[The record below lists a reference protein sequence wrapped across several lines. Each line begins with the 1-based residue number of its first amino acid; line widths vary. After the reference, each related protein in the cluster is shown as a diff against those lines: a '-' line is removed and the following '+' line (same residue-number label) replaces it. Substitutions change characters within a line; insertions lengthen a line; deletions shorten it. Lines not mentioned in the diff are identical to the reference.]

1 MKSWQNNILLN
12 NLFLAQN
19 NEIKKDL
26 TNKNILMKNSSFD
39 SSFNSVQ
46 SINTNLSYLKKEYKN
61 INNHIILA
69 IVRASRSIRVSRD
82 HLRFIRILKILNL
95 ICYSKAAA
103 AKQQE
108 ELINT
113 GGNAVLAN
121 KEISIAQLASLKKFK
136 LIIKLFSKNFTA
148 ACIGNKT
155 HSIAIG
161 SSCSKAGLETSNL
174 NYSNSNLSKAGQYL
188 KILNSNLLLRNR
200 KFDLLRSNL
209 AVILKK
215 RIKTFSEIFSAAAI
229 LQQHTY
235 TENNYKNLPNKNY
248 IISQYLQNYI
258 QTKLNLNKYKG
269 CCSKAATRVSYNKI
283 IGYKFKNNYNNNFKK
298 NPTCFL
304 GAAANTI
311 YFNGAETYKL
321 LYIFFKSMYCLISK
335 PVFKYTNDKIIIQ
348 LFYYLNI
355 PRKKIYRLFS
365 IFYINSIKKKWSTSL
380 VCSANNKKN
389 KDSSNLVTSCSA
401 AKIRFLSNKIYIRL
415 RVRKAISRL
424 KNKINLNLLFK
435 LRKLSL
441 NKIFDNKFKLI
452 CEILSNSFN
461 RPVELQLTRL
471 HHPYHDSNILVNIL
485 ALNLKNKR
493 KKASILLQKIFSKNP
508 VKDLNDPNLISAN
521 SIPAFLSGL
530 NIKISGRLMG
540 ESIIPRR
547 TTKIFGKGASAT
559 GKVNYLDAARI
570 THKNRKGAYTIKIT
584 SGQNFF

>member
-1 MKSWQNNILLN
+1 MKSWQNNVLLS

-46 SINTNLSYLKKEYKN
+46 SINTNLPYLKLKKENKN
-61 INNHIILA
+61 INNHIIFA

-82 HLRFIRILKILNL
+82 HLRLIRIFKILNL
-95 ICYSKAAA
+95 NSLVK
-103 AKQQE
+103 
-108 ELINT
+108 T
-113 GGNAVLAN
+113 GVDAVLAN
-121 KEISIAQLASLKKFK
+121 KELSIAQLASLKNFK
-136 LIIKLFSKNFTA
+136 LITKLFSKNFTEFNLVA
-148 ACIGNKT
+148 
-155 HSIAIG
+155 
-161 SSCSKAGLETSNL
+161 SNL
-174 NYSNSNLSKAGQYL
+174 NFSNSNLSLPKTGH

-215 RIKTFSEIFSAAAI
+215 RIKIFSEIFSAS
-229 LQQHTY
+229 LQHSAD
-235 TENNYKNLPNKNY
+235 TENDCKNLPYKNY
-248 IISQYLQNYI
+248 IISQYLQNSI
-258 QTKLNLNKYKG
+258 QTKLSLNKYKG
-269 CCSKAATRVSYNKI
+269 CGFAARVSYNKI
-283 IGYKFKNNYNNNFKK
+283 IGYKFKSVLHNNNFKY
-298 NPTCFL
+298 TACFPPKD
-304 GAAANTI
+304 ANIT
-311 YFNGAETYKL
+311 YFNSAETYKL

-335 PVFKYTNDKIIIQ
+335 PVFKYTNDKVIIQ

-355 PRKKIYRLFS
+355 PRKKIFRLFS
-365 IFYINSIKKKWSTSL
+365 IFYINSIKKKWLTSL
-380 VCSANNKKN
+380 VCSVNRQKNN
-389 KDSSNLVTSCSA
+389 DS
-401 AKIRFLSNKIYIRL
+401 
-415 RVRKAISRL
+415 
-424 KNKINLNLLFK
+424 LNLLFK
-435 LRKLSL
+435 LRKLNL
-441 NKIFDNKFKLI
+441 NKVFQNKFKLI

-508 VKDLNDPNLISAN
+508 VKDLNDPNLISPN

-547 TTKIFGKGASAT
+547 TTKVFGKGASAI

-570 THKNRKGAYTIKIT
+570 TQKNRKGAYTIKII

>member
-1 MKSWQNNILLN
+1 MKSWQNNILLS

-46 SINTNLSYLKKEYKN
+46 SINTNLSYLKKEYN
-61 INNHIILA
+61 LINNHIILA
-69 IVRASRSIRVSRD
+69 IVRASRSIRISRD
-82 HLRFIRILKILNL
+82 HLRFIRILKFLNL
-95 ICYSKAAA
+95 TCYSKAAA
-103 AKQQE
+103 ASQE

-113 GGNAVLAN
+113 GVDAVLAN
-121 KEISIAQLASLKKFK
+121 KELSIAQLASLKKFK
-136 LIIKLFSKNFTA
+136 LIIKLFSKNYTA
-148 ACIGNKT
+148 
-155 HSIAIG
+155 
-161 SSCSKAGLETSNL
+161 SNL
-174 NYSNSNLSKAGQYL
+174 NFSNSNLSLPKAGQYK

-209 AVILKK
+209 AVILTK

-229 LQQHTY
+229 LQQHTH
-235 TENNYKNLPNKNY
+235 TENNCKNLPYKNY
-248 IISQYLQNYI
+248 IISQYLQNYM
-258 QTKLNLNKYKG
+258 QTKLSLNKYKG
-269 CCSKAATRVSYNKI
+269 CSSKAAANI
-283 IGYKFKNNYNNNFKK
+283 NY
-298 NPTCFL
+298 
-304 GAAANTI
+304 
-311 YFNGAETYKL
+311 
-321 LYIFFKSMYCLISK
+321 
-335 PVFKYTNDKIIIQ
+335 
-348 LFYYLNI
+348 
-355 PRKKIYRLFS
+355 
-365 IFYINSIKKKWSTSL
+365 
-380 VCSANNKKN
+380 NKKN
-389 KDSSNLVTSCSA
+389 NDSSNLVTSCSA

-415 RVRKAISRL
+415 RVIKAISRL

-441 NKIFDNKFKLI
+441 NKVFHNKFKLI

-493 KKASILLQKIFSKNP
+493 KKASILLQKILSKNP

-547 TTKIFGKGASAT
+547 TKKVFGKGASAT

-570 THKNRKGAYTIKIT
+570 TKKNRKGAYTIKIT
-584 SGQNFF
+584 S

>member
-1 MKSWQNNILLN
+1 MKSWQNNVLLS

-46 SINTNLSYLKKEYKN
+46 SINTNLPYLKLKKENKN
-61 INNHIILA
+61 INNHIIFA

-82 HLRFIRILKILNL
+82 HLRLIRIFKILNL
-95 ICYSKAAA
+95 NSLVK
-103 AKQQE
+103 
-108 ELINT
+108 T
-113 GGNAVLAN
+113 GVDAVLAN
-121 KEISIAQLASLKKFK
+121 KELSIAQLASLKNFK
-136 LIIKLFSKNFTA
+136 LITKNFTEFNLVA
-148 ACIGNKT
+148 
-155 HSIAIG
+155 
-161 SSCSKAGLETSNL
+161 SNL
-174 NYSNSNLSKAGQYL
+174 NFSNSNLSLPKTGH

-215 RIKTFSEIFSAAAI
+215 RIKIFSEIFSAS
-229 LQQHTY
+229 LQHSAD
-235 TENNYKNLPNKNY
+235 TENDCKNLPYKNY
-248 IISQYLQNYI
+248 IISQYLQNSI
-258 QTKLNLNKYKG
+258 QTKLSLNKYKG
-269 CCSKAATRVSYNKI
+269 CGFAARVSYNKI
-283 IGYKFKNNYNNNFKK
+283 IGYKFKSVLHNNNYK
-298 NPTCFL
+298 
-304 GAAANTI
+304 
-311 YFNGAETYKL
+311 
-321 LYIFFKSMYCLISK
+321 
-335 PVFKYTNDKIIIQ
+335 VIIQ

-355 PRKKIYRLFS
+355 PRKKIFRLFS
-365 IFYINSIKKKWSTSL
+365 IFYINSIKKKWLTSP
-380 VCSANNKKN
+380 VCSVNRQKNN
-389 KDSSNLVTSCSA
+389 DSSNLVTR
-401 AKIRFLSNKIYIRL
+401 RFVSNKIYIRL

-424 KNKINLNLLFK
+424 KNKLNLNLLFK
-435 LRKLSL
+435 LRKLNL
-441 NKIFDNKFKLI
+441 NKVFQNKFKLI

-508 VKDLNDPNLISAN
+508 VKDLNDPNLISPN

-547 TTKIFGKGASAT
+547 TTKVFGKGASAI

-570 THKNRKGAYTIKIT
+570 T
-584 SGQNFF
+584 

>member
-1 MKSWQNNILLN
+1 
-12 NLFLAQN
+12 
-19 NEIKKDL
+19 
-26 TNKNILMKNSSFD
+26 MKNSSFD

-46 SINTNLSYLKKEYKN
+46 SINTNLSYLKKEYN
-61 INNHIILA
+61 LINNHIILA
-69 IVRASRSIRVSRD
+69 IVRASRSIRISRD
-82 HLRFIRILKILNL
+82 HLRFIRILKFLNL
-95 ICYSKAAA
+95 TCYSKAAA
-103 AKQQE
+103 ASQE

-113 GGNAVLAN
+113 GVDAVLAN
-121 KEISIAQLASLKKFK
+121 KELSIAQLASLKKFK
-136 LIIKLFSKNFTA
+136 LIIKLFSKNYTA
-148 ACIGNKT
+148 
-155 HSIAIG
+155 
-161 SSCSKAGLETSNL
+161 SNL
-174 NYSNSNLSKAGQYL
+174 NFSNSNLSLPKAGQYK

-209 AVILKK
+209 AVILTK

-229 LQQHTY
+229 LQQHTH
-235 TENNYKNLPNKNY
+235 TENNCKNLPYKNY
-248 IISQYLQNYI
+248 IISQYLQNYM
-258 QTKLNLNKYKG
+258 QTKLSLNKYKG
-269 CCSKAATRVSYNKI
+269 CSSKAAARINYNKI
-283 IGYKFKNNYNNNFKK
+283 KK
-298 NPTCFL
+298 NPACFL
-304 GAAANTI
+304 GAAANTT
-311 YFNGAETYKL
+311 YFNSAETYKL
-321 LYIFFKSMYCLISK
+321 LYVFFKSMYCLISK
-335 PVFKYTNDKIIIQ
+335 PVFKYTNDKVIIQ

-355 PRKKIYRLFS
+355 S
-365 IFYINSIKKKWSTSL
+365 
-380 VCSANNKKN
+380 KKN
-389 KDSSNLVTSCSA
+389 NDSSNLVTSCSA

-441 NKIFDNKFKLI
+441 NKVFHNKFKLI

-485 ALNLKNKR
+485 TLNLKNKR
-493 KKASILLQKIFSKNP
+493 KKASILLQKILSKNT

-547 TTKIFGKGASAT
+547 TKKVFGKGASAT

-570 THKNRKGAYTIKIT
+570 TKKNRKGAYTIKIT
-584 SGQNFF
+584 SGQNLF

>member
-1 MKSWQNNILLN
+1 MKSWQNNVLLS

-46 SINTNLSYLKKEYKN
+46 SIN
-61 INNHIILA
+61 NHIIFA

-82 HLRFIRILKILNL
+82 HLRLIRIFKILNL
-95 ICYSKAAA
+95 NSLVK
-103 AKQQE
+103 
-108 ELINT
+108 T
-113 GGNAVLAN
+113 GVDAVLAN
-121 KEISIAQLASLKKFK
+121 KELSIAQLASLKNFK
-136 LIIKLFSKNFTA
+136 LITKLFSKNFTEFNLVA
-148 ACIGNKT
+148 
-155 HSIAIG
+155 
-161 SSCSKAGLETSNL
+161 SNL
-174 NYSNSNLSKAGQYL
+174 NFSNSNLSLPKTGH

-215 RIKTFSEIFSAAAI
+215 RIKIFSEIFSAS
-229 LQQHTY
+229 LQHSAD
-235 TENNYKNLPNKNY
+235 TENDCKNLPYKNY
-248 IISQYLQNYI
+248 IISQYLQNSI
-258 QTKLNLNKYKG
+258 QTKLSLNKYKG
-269 CCSKAATRVSYNKI
+269 CGFAARVSYNKI
-283 IGYKFKNNYNNNFKK
+283 IGYKFKSVLHNNNFKY
-298 NPTCFL
+298 TACFPPKD
-304 GAAANTI
+304 ANIT
-311 YFNGAETYKL
+311 YFNSAETYKL

-335 PVFKYTNDKIIIQ
+335 PVFKYTNDKVIIQ

-355 PRKKIYRLFS
+355 PRKKIFRLFS
-365 IFYINSIKKKWSTSL
+365 IFYINSIKKKWLTSL
-380 VCSANNKKN
+380 VCSVNRQKNN
-389 KDSSNLVTSCSA
+389 DSSNLVTR
-401 AKIRFLSNKIYIRL
+401 RFVSNKIYIRL

-424 KNKINLNLLFK
+424 KIK
-435 LRKLSL
+435 LRKLNL
-441 NKIFDNKFKLI
+441 NKVFQNKFKLI

-508 VKDLNDPNLISAN
+508 VKDLNDPNLISPN

-547 TTKIFGKGASAT
+547 TTKVFGKGASAI

-570 THKNRKGAYTIKIT
+570 TQKNRKGAYTIKII

>member
-1 MKSWQNNILLN
+1 MKSWQNNVLLS

-46 SINTNLSYLKKEYKN
+46 SINTNLPYLKLKKENKN
-61 INNHIILA
+61 INNHIIFA

-82 HLRFIRILKILNL
+82 HLRLIRIFKILNL
-95 ICYSKAAA
+95 NSLVK
-103 AKQQE
+103 
-108 ELINT
+108 T
-113 GGNAVLAN
+113 GVDAVLAN
-121 KEISIAQLASLKKFK
+121 KELSIAQLASLKNFK
-136 LIIKLFSKNFTA
+136 LITKLFSKNFTEFNLVA
-148 ACIGNKT
+148 
-155 HSIAIG
+155 
-161 SSCSKAGLETSNL
+161 SNL
-174 NYSNSNLSKAGQYL
+174 NFSNSNLSLPKTGH

-215 RIKTFSEIFSAAAI
+215 RIKIFSEIFSAS
-229 LQQHTY
+229 LQHSAD
-235 TENNYKNLPNKNY
+235 TENDCKNLPYKNY
-248 IISQYLQNYI
+248 IISQYLQNSI
-258 QTKLNLNKYKG
+258 QTKLSLNKYKG
-269 CCSKAATRVSYNKI
+269 CGFAARVSYNKI
-283 IGYKFKNNYNNNFKK
+283 IGYKFKSVLHNNNFKY
-298 NPTCFL
+298 TACFPPKD
-304 GAAANTI
+304 ANIT
-311 YFNGAETYKL
+311 YFNSAETYKL

-335 PVFKYTNDKIIIQ
+335 PVFKYTNDKVIIQ

-355 PRKKIYRLFS
+355 HRKKIFRLFS
-365 IFYINSIKKKWSTSL
+365 IFYINSIKKKWLTSL
-380 VCSANNKKN
+380 VCSVNRQKNN
-389 KDSSNLVTSCSA
+389 DSSNLVTR
-401 AKIRFLSNKIYIRL
+401 RFVSNKIYIRL

-424 KNKINLNLLFK
+424 KNKLNLNLLFK
-435 LRKLSL
+435 LRKLNL
-441 NKIFDNKFKLI
+441 NKVFQNKFKLI

-508 VKDLNDPNLISAN
+508 VKDLNDPNLISPN

-547 TTKIFGKGASAT
+547 TTKVFGKGASAI

-570 THKNRKGAYTIKIT
+570 TQKNRKGAYTIKII

>member
-1 MKSWQNNILLN
+1 MKSWQNNILLS

-46 SINTNLSYLKKEYKN
+46 SINTNLSYLKKEYN
-61 INNHIILA
+61 LINNHIILA
-69 IVRASRSIRVSRD
+69 IVRASRSIRISRD
-82 HLRFIRILKILNL
+82 HLRFIRILKFLNL
-95 ICYSKAAA
+95 TCYSKAAA
-103 AKQQE
+103 ASQE

-113 GGNAVLAN
+113 GVDAVLAN
-121 KEISIAQLASLKKFK
+121 KELSIAQLASLKKFK
-136 LIIKLFSKNFTA
+136 LIIKLFSKNYTA
-148 ACIGNKT
+148 
-155 HSIAIG
+155 
-161 SSCSKAGLETSNL
+161 SNL
-174 NYSNSNLSKAGQYL
+174 NFSNSNLSLPKAGQYK

-209 AVILKK
+209 AVILTK

-229 LQQHTY
+229 LQQHTH
-235 TENNYKNLPNKNY
+235 TENNCKNLPYKNY
-248 IISQYLQNYI
+248 IISQYLQNYM
-258 QTKLNLNKYKG
+258 QTKLSLNKYKG
-269 CCSKAATRVSYNKI
+269 CSSKAAARINYNKI
-283 IGYKFKNNYNNNFKK
+283 IGYKFKNNYNNKFKK
-298 NPTCFL
+298 NPACFL
-304 GAAANTI
+304 GAAANTT
-311 YFNGAETYKL
+311 YFNSAETYKL
-321 LYIFFKSMYCLISK
+321 LYVFFKSMYCLISK
-335 PVFKYTNDKIIIQ
+335 PVFKYTNDKVIIQ

-355 PRKKIYRLFS
+355 PRKKIFRLFS
-365 IFYINSIKKKWSTSL
+365 IFYINSIKK
-380 VCSANNKKN
+380 NNY
-389 KDSSNLVTSCSA
+389 SSNLVTSCSA

-441 NKIFDNKFKLI
+441 NKVFHNKFKLI

-493 KKASILLQKIFSKNP
+493 KKASILLQKILSKNP

-547 TTKIFGKGASAT
+547 TKKVFGKGASAT

-570 THKNRKGAYTIKIT
+570 TKKNRKGAYTIKIT
-584 SGQNFF
+584 SGQNLF

>member
-1 MKSWQNNILLN
+1 MKSWQNNVLLS

-46 SINTNLSYLKKEYKN
+46 SINTNLPYLKLKKENKN
-61 INNHIILA
+61 INNHIIFA

-82 HLRFIRILKILNL
+82 HLRLIRIFKILNL
-95 ICYSKAAA
+95 NSLVK
-103 AKQQE
+103 
-108 ELINT
+108 T
-113 GGNAVLAN
+113 GVDAVLAN
-121 KEISIAQLASLKKFK
+121 KELSIAQLASLKNFK
-136 LIIKLFSKNFTA
+136 LITKLFSKNFTEFNLVA
-148 ACIGNKT
+148 
-155 HSIAIG
+155 
-161 SSCSKAGLETSNL
+161 SNL
-174 NYSNSNLSKAGQYL
+174 NFSNSNLSLPKTGH

-215 RIKTFSEIFSAAAI
+215 RIKIFSEIFSAS
-229 LQQHTY
+229 LQHSAD
-235 TENNYKNLPNKNY
+235 TENDCKNLPYKNY
-248 IISQYLQNYI
+248 IISQYLQNSI
-258 QTKLNLNKYKG
+258 QTKLSLNKYKG
-269 CCSKAATRVSYNKI
+269 CGFAARVSYNKI
-283 IGYKFKNNYNNNFKK
+283 IGYKFKSVLHNNNFKY
-298 NPTCFL
+298 TACFPPKD
-304 GAAANTI
+304 ANIT
-311 YFNGAETYKL
+311 YFNSAETYKL

-335 PVFKYTNDKIIIQ
+335 PVFKYTNDKVIIQ

-355 PRKKIYRLFS
+355 PRKKIFRLFS
-365 IFYINSIKKKWSTSL
+365 IFYINSIKKKWLTSL
-380 VCSANNKKN
+380 VCSVNRQKNN
-389 KDSSNLVTSCSA
+389 DSSNLVTR
-401 AKIRFLSNKIYIRL
+401 RFVSNKIYIRL

-424 KNKINLNLLFK
+424 KNKLNLNLLFK
-435 LRKLSL
+435 LRKL
-441 NKIFDNKFKLI
+441 N
-452 CEILSNSFN
+452 
-461 RPVELQLTRL
+461 
-471 HHPYHDSNILVNIL
+471 HPYHDSNILVNIL

-508 VKDLNDPNLISAN
+508 VKDLNDPNLISPN

-547 TTKIFGKGASAT
+547 TTKVFGKGASAI

-570 THKNRKGAYTIKIT
+570 TQKNRKGAYTIKII